1 MFNYESDWK
10 TKYKTK
16 IVSPKGAVSRIKNG
30 NSVFIG
36 TGCGEPQCLIRAL
49 LSDVNIVDVDIY
61 QMLPFTLSDFI
72 NDPYFTH
79 RFNFN
84 TFFVTDKIRKAAFEG
99 KINYIPAYL
108 SQIPKLFGR
117 EINFDIALVQVTPPD
132 EFGYC
137 SLGISVDITKKAAES
152 AKMVV
157 AQVNNFMP
165 RTMGDSFIHVDKIDL
180 LVPFDEPLIEVKLPE
195 PNETIKRIAH
205 FISRLIE
212 DGATIE
218 VGIGKIPP
226 SVLPYLEKKKDL
238 GVHTEVVSDAFI
250 ELIEKGI
257 ITNERKTLHPGK
269 LIASFCMGTEKLY
282 RFVHNNPMIELHP
295 SDYVNN
301 PSVIAKNDKMVAI
314 NSALEVD
321 LTGQVCSDSLGY
333 LFFSGVGGQADFIRG
348 ASRSKG
354 GLPIIALPSTAKDG
368 KISRIVPHLSE
379 GAGVTVTRA
388 GIHFIVTEYGIGYL
402 KGRNIYQRAL
412 EVINLA
418 HPKFR
423 KWLLEEAKKRHY
435 IFQDHLIPPDK
446 DIIYLE
452 KFEHRLTLKDGT
464 EVLFRP
470 IRPTDE
476 FAFRNFIYSFSDE
489 SLYNRFFQ
497 VIRVWPHPEAQRW
510 VNIDYEKTMTI
521 VGVVEEEKGIERII
535 AMGQYGEDENV
546 EGGVEIALLVHENY
560 RGMGIGEF
568 LFKLLIK
575 IAREK
580 GYRKLLMT
588 VLETNRPMI
597 KLIKKLF
604 PDVEFRR
611 EGGGILKSEVEI

>member
-1 MFNYESDWK
+1 MFNYPQDWK
-10 TKYKTK
+10 EKYRSK
-16 IVSPKGAVSRIKNG
+16 ISTPKNAISKIKSG
-30 NSVFIG
+30 YRVFIG
-36 TGCGEPQCLIRAL
+36 TGCGEPQCLIKTL
-49 LSDVNIVDVDIY
+49 LSEITIVDIDLY
-61 QMLPFTLSDFI
+61 QMLPFTLSEFV
-72 NDPYFTH
+72 NDPYFSY

-84 TFFVTDKIRKAAFEG
+84 TFFITKRIRKAAFEG
-99 KINYIPAYL
+99 KINYIPSYL
-108 SQIPKLFGR
+108 SEIPKLFGR
-117 EINFDIALVQVTPPD
+117 EIELDVALIQVSPPD

-137 SLGISVDITKKAAES
+137 SLGISVDITKRAAET
-152 AKMVV
+152 AKMVI

-165 RTMGDSFIHVDKIDL
+165 RTLGDSFIHVDKIDL

-195 PNETIKRIAH
+195 PDETTRRIAH
-205 FISRLIE
+205 FISRLVE
-212 DGATIE
+212 DGSTIE

-226 SVLPYLEKKKDL
+226 SVLAFLGKKKDL
-238 GVHTEVVSDAFI
+238 GVHTEALNDAFI
-250 ELIEKGI
+250 ELVEKGI

-269 LIASFCMGTEKLY
+269 IITSFCMGTKKLY
-282 RFVHNNPMIELHP
+282 RFVHNNPMVEFHP
-295 SDYVNN
+295 SEYVND
-301 PSVIAKNDKMVAI
+301 PRVISKNDKMVSI

-321 LTGQVCSDSLGY
+321 LTGQICSDSLGY
-333 LFFSGVGGQADFIRG
+333 FFFSGVGGQADFVRG
-348 ASRSKG
+348 SAKSKG
-354 GLPIIALPSTAKDG
+354 GLPIIALPSTANEG

-388 GIHFIVTEYGIGYL
+388 GSHFIVTEYGIGYL
-402 KGRNIYQRAL
+402 RGKNIYQRAL
-412 EVINLA
+412 EIINLA

-423 KWLLEEAKKRHY
+423 KWLLDEAKKRHY
-435 IFQDHLIPPDK
+435 VFQDQLVPPDK

-452 KFEHRLTLKDGT
+452 KFEHRMTLKDGT

-497 VIRVWPHPEAQRW
+497 VIRVWPHPEAQKW

-521 VGVVEEEKGIERII
+521 VGVVEEEKGLERII

-546 EGGVEIALLVHENY
+546 EGGVEIALLVHESY

-568 LFKLLIK
+568 LFKLIIE
-575 IAREK
+575 IAKDK
-580 GYRKLLMT
+580 GYKKLLMT

-597 KLIKKLF
+597 NLVKKLF
-604 PDVEFRR
+604 PDVKFRR
-611 EGGGILKSEVEI
+611 EGGGILKADVDL